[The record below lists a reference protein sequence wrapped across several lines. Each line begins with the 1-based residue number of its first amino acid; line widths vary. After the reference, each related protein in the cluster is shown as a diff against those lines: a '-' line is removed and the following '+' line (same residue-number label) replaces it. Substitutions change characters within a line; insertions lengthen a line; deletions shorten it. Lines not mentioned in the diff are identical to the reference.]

1 MTTKQSKTLSTLSVH
16 QLNELYLNKN
26 TLYGQYYGKIINI
39 AYYSNLDS
47 IPYAEIKSCLDPE
60 DTKIMPLSKVVL
72 VANVA

>member
-16 QLNELYLNKN
+16 QLNELYLGKN

-39 AYYSNLDS
+39 AYYSNLNN
-47 IPYAEIKSCLDPE
+47 IPYAEIQSILDPE

-72 VANVA
+72 VASVA

>member
-1 MTTKQSKTLSTLSVH
+1 MTTKQSKTLTTLSIH

-26 TLYGQYYGKIINI
+26 VLFGRYYGKIINI

-47 IPYAEIKSCLDPE
+47 VPYAEIQSILDPE

-72 VANVA
+72 VASVA